1 MSEWRSGTLQE
12 IAAPIERPFA
22 MGPFGSR
29 IKKENYRDSGVPV
42 IRGGNL
48 QGVRYNDAGYV
59 YLGEDKADELSASI
73 AEPGDVVFVAQGGI
87 GQVGLVPSDGK
98 FDRFILSQN
107 LMKVTIDPARADPA
121 FVFYYFRSRLG
132 QHEILS
138 YANPTGVPC
147 ISRPLTSLKSFRLP
161 LPPVNVQRSIAHI
174 LGTLDDK
181 IELNRRMNRTLGAI
195 ARAIFK
201 SWFIDFDP
209 VIDNALL
216 NGKPIPDEF
225 AERAMNRRE
234 VLARG
239 DGDEGVAS
247 YRHLFPDSFQDSPLG
262 KIPNGWEIVE
272 LNNLLKLNR
281 ESIKPQECSTE
292 EFDHYSIPAYDSGSP
307 VREVGHEI
315 RSSKHQVPS
324 SAVLISKLNPHIPRV
339 WFPNVAEERRS
350 ICSTE
355 FLVCTPQE
363 GISREYLYSLLS
375 SSAFL
380 DQFAQ
385 MVTGTTGSHQRVR
398 PKAFTAMKVV
408 NPSPELLATF
418 TRSTEPLFAR
428 CASAAAESG
437 DLATTRDVL
446 LPRLLSGSL
455 RVGSSRL
462 AEVLSDEA

>member
-1 MSEWRSGTLQE
+1 MPNLSE
-12 IAAPIERPFA
+12 IALAIVDCEHKTAPTQSSGIPSIRTTNITNGRLDLELAKRV
-22 MGPFGSR
+22 S
-29 IKKENYRDSGVPV
+29 EETYREWTARMEPQEGDLILAREAPVGEVGIVPANTRV
-42 IRGGNL
+42 C
-48 QGVRYNDAGYV
+48 
-59 YLGEDKADELSASI
+59 
-73 AEPGDVVFVAQGGI
+73 
-87 GQVGLVPSDGK
+87 
-98 FDRFILSQN
+98 
-107 LMKVTIDPARADPA
+107 
-121 FVFYYFRSRLG
+121 LG
-132 QHEILS
+132 QRTVLVRPNSEKAVPRYLLYLLLTPEIQHE
-138 YANPTGVPC
+138 
-147 ISRPLTSLKSFRLP
+147 LKARSEGSTTPHLNVGDIREFVLP
-161 LPPVNVQRSIAHI
+161 ELPGLPDQRRIAHI

-181 IELNRRMNRTLGAI
+181 IELNRRMNRTLEAI
-195 ARAIFK
+195 AWAIFK
-201 SWFIDFDP
+201 SWFVDFDP
-209 VIDNALL
+209 VHAKAEGREPAGMNA
-216 NGKPIPDEF
+216 ET
-225 AERAMNRRE
+225 AA
-234 VLARG
+234 
-239 DGDEGVAS
+239 
-247 YRHLFPDSFQDSPLG
+247 LFPDSFQDSPLG

-272 LNNLLKLNR
+272 LNDLLKLNR